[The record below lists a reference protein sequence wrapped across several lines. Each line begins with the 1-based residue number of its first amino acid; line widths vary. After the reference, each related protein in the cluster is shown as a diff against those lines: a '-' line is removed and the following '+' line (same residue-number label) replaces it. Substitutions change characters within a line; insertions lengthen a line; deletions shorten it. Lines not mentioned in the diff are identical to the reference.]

1 MISRDRQK
9 AILEGM
15 LFVSTKPVT
24 LSQMVRKIRQ
34 AIRWDRAEQGGETVA
49 SEGALSGLDI
59 AAEVIDTP
67 EVAVETAE
75 AAQTDALEQLLNK
88 QQELEDDVSKDEIKK
103 ILAEIQAGLAA
114 TDHGIELVCVA
125 KGYQLRTKFE
135 ISRLLRDEQVEAP
148 TRMSPSSLETLAI
161 VAYQQPIAR
170 QKIEEVRGVDCG
182 GVLKT
187 LLEKG
192 MLRIVG
198 RSEEPGRPLIYGTTP
213 HFLEIFGLN
222 SLKDLPSLSDLADLQ
237 LTTPEGATVLA
248 PVAGLD
254 EAPDLAVEAL
264 IAEEVTDI
272 SEAERAIL
280 DDLDASLKGLRDV
293 ERTIFPP
300 TTKSAGEG
308 AAETTKAS
316 ESAKP

>member
-222 SLKDLPSLSDLADLQ
+222 SLKDLPSLTDLADLQ